1 LPEPI
6 IAFGSELKN
15 TVCVAAG
22 ERAAVSGMHGDLGEA
37 AHYRRFAETVRLL
50 QESDSLPDPVIAHDL
65 HPMYLSTVLAR
76 QQQARLAPVQHH
88 HAHAVSCA
96 VDAGMECPVIGVV
109 CDGAGYGTDGAIWG
123 GEVLYCEGALFKRM
137 SHLAYFRLPGGDA
150 AAKATWRPALS
161 VLRSAF
167 PDDWRSIEVPLLK
180 NVDARERSLVMRQ
193 LDVGL
198 NTPNTSSLGR
208 MFDAIACLT
217 GVCANNQCEGQ
228 AAIELE
234 AAAEGQRGEPYGF
247 DMHEDKGP
255 LGIDWRPMVRSV
267 VEDVLSGAAL
277 REVSARF
284 HATVVA
290 MFVEACMRSA
300 EATGVGRVVLSG
312 GCLFNKLLRE
322 GLARSLARRNIKV
335 AFHDKLSPGDAGLS
349 LGQAVVGSF
358 KVRLPAGQGD

>member
-1 LPEPI
+1 LPEPV

-22 ERAAVSGMHGDLGEA
+22 KQAAVSDTHGDLGEA
-37 AHYRRFAETVRLL
+37 ADYRRFAETVRLL
-50 QESDSLPDPVIAHDL
+50 RESDSLPDPIIAHDL

-76 QQQARLAPVQHH
+76 QQETKLVPVQHH

-96 VDAGMECPVIGVV
+96 VDAGIECPVIGVV

-123 GEVLYCEGALFKRM
+123 GEVLYCEAASFKRM
-137 SHLAYFRLPGGDA
+137 SHLSYFGLPGGDA

-161 VLRSAF
+161 VLQSAF
-167 PDDWRSIEVPLLK
+167 PDDWRSIDVPLLK
-180 NVDARERSLVMRQ
+180 SVNGRERSLVMRQ

-198 NTPNTSSLGR
+198 NTPDTSSLGR
-208 MFDAIACLT
+208 MFDAVACLT
-217 GVCANNQCEGQ
+217 GVCADNQYEGQ

-234 AAAEGQRGEPYGF
+234 AAADGYLGEPYGF
-247 DMHEDKGP
+247 DMHESDGP
-255 LGIDWRPMVRSV
+255 LRLDWRPMVRSV
-267 VEDVLSGAAL
+267 VKDVLSGAAL

-290 MFVEACMRSA
+290 MFANACMRSV
-300 EATGVGRVVLSG
+300 EATGLGRVVLSG

-322 GLARSLARRNIKV
+322 GLTRSLARQNMKV
-335 AFHDKLSPGDAGLS
+335 ALHGKLSPGDAGLS
-349 LGQAVVGSF
+349 LGQAVVASF
-358 KVRLPAGQGD
+358 KAHLPAGQGD